1 MSIPAHSGL
10 LSMLMGATPVVKI
23 VLAILALMSIISWTL
38 IFYKLYLFFRVKRAI
53 QEETRIFE
61 ESRDLGTALRTL
73 KKRPGSRLYR
83 IGAKAVAEIRALE
96 KSGLPSA
103 GRVKVAADNIRRVL
117 RQSVSQ
123 EINSLAYALSFLAT
137 CTNSAP
143 FIGLFGTVWGI
154 MNAFQAIGV
163 QKSAA
168 LATVAPGI
176 AEALVATAIG
186 LAVAIPASIAYNSFL
201 GLLNSIESEMV
212 NYAGSFLNRAQ
223 RELPWLSVGR
233 KEQESEDVHPGSGRR
248 SGGLRSDLDG
258 ESRGPASDLDG

>member
-10 LSMLMGATPVVKI
+10 VSMLMGATLVVKI
-23 VLAILALMSIISWTL
+23 VLIILALMSIISWTL
-38 IFYKLYLFFRVKRAI
+38 IFYKLFLYSRVKRSI
-53 QEETRIFE
+53 GREMSMFE
-61 ESRDLGTALRTL
+61 EARDLGTALRTL
-73 KKRPGSRLYR
+73 KKRPGSRLYI
-83 IGAKAVAEIRALE
+83 IGAKAVAEIRSLE
-96 KSGLPSA
+96 KSGLSPN
-103 GRVKVAADNIRRVL
+103 GKVKVASDNIRRVL

-186 LAVAIPASIAYNSFL
+186 LAVAIPASVAYNAFL

-223 RELPWLSVGR
+223 RELPWLSAGR
-233 KEQESEDVHPGSGRR
+233 NEREDVQPGPR
-248 SGGLRSDLDG
+248 LRSTTLRTDEERDPHG
-258 ESRGPASDLDG
+258 YPSDLEG

>member
-10 LSMLMGATPVVKI
+10 VSMLMGATLVVKI
-23 VLAILALMSIISWTL
+23 VLSILALMSIISWTL
-38 IFYKLYLFFRVKRAI
+38 IFYKLFLYVRVKRSI
-53 QEETRIFE
+53 EQESRIFDE
-61 ESRDLGTALRTL
+61 ARDLGTALRTL
-73 KKRPGSRLYR
+73 KKRSGSRLYV
-83 IGAKAVAEIRALE
+83 IGAKAVSEIRSLE
-96 KSGLPSA
+96 KSSLPPS
-103 GRVKVAADNIRRVL
+103 GKVKVASDNIRRVL
-117 RQSVSQ
+117 RQAVSQ

-186 LAVAIPASIAYNSFL
+186 LAVAIPASVAYNAFL
-201 GLLNSIESEMV
+201 GLLNSIESELV
-212 NYAGSFLNRAQ
+212 NYAGTFLNRAQ
-223 RELPWLSVGR
+223 RELPWLSAGR
-233 KEQESEDVHPGSGRR
+233 TEREQEDLQPGSKLRN
-248 SGGLRSDLDG
+248 GGLQPEGERDDLRHSMDLDG
-258 ESRGPASDLDG
+258 

>member
-1 MSIPAHSGL
+1 MSFTAHGGL
-10 LSMLMGATPVVKI
+10 VSMLMGATFVVKI

-38 IFYKLYLFFRVKRAI
+38 IFYKFFLYVRVKRSI
-53 QEETRIFE
+53 EREIRMFE

-73 KKRPGSRLYR
+73 KKRSNSRLYI
-83 IGAKAVAEIRALE
+83 IGAKAVSEIRALE
-96 KSGLPSA
+96 KSSLPPA
-103 GRVKVAADNIRRVL
+103 GKVKVASDNIRRVL
-117 RQSVSQ
+117 RQAVCQ

-154 MNAFQAIGV
+154 MNAFQAIGA

-186 LAVAIPASIAYNSFL
+186 LAVAIPASVAYNAFL
-201 GLLNSIESEMV
+201 GLLNSIESELV
-212 NYAGSFLNRAQ
+212 NYAGAFLNRAQ
-223 RELPWLSVGR
+223 RELPWLSAGR
-233 KEQESEDVHPGSGRR
+233 GDREREDIQPGSRLRSGALRSEDDRENNGHF
-248 SGGLRSDLDG
+248 SDLDG
-258 ESRGPASDLDG
+258 

>member
-10 LSMLMGATPVVKI
+10 VSMLMGATVVVKI
-23 VLAILALMSIISWTL
+23 VLAILAVMSIISWTL
-38 IFYKLYLFFRVKRAI
+38 IFYKLFLYFRVKRSLQLEI
-53 QEETRIFE
+53 RIFE
-61 ESRDLGTALRTL
+61 DARDLGTALRTL
-73 KKRPGSRLYR
+73 KKRSSSRLYL
-83 IGAKAVAEIRALE
+83 IGAKAVSEIRALE

-103 GRVKVAADNIRRVL
+103 GKAKVASDNIRRVL
-117 RQSVSQ
+117 RQAVSQ
-123 EINSLAYALSFLAT
+123 EVNSLAYALSFLAT

-186 LAVAIPASIAYNSFL
+186 LAVAIPASVAYNAFL
-201 GLLNSIESEMV
+201 GLLNSIESELV
-212 NYAGSFLNRAQ
+212 NFAGSFLNRAQ
-223 RELPWLSVGR
+223 RELPWLSAGHLSR
-233 KEQESEDVHPGSGRR
+233 EPEDPAPGAHQRAGGGTSGF
-248 SGGLRSDLDG
+248 
-258 ESRGPASDLDG
+258 